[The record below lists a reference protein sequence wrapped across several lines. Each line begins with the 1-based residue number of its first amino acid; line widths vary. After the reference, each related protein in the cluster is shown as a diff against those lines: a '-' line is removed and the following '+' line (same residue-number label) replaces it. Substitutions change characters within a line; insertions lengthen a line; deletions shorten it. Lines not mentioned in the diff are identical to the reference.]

1 MPIALSARATE
12 ESTYVVTAAFTDEAG
27 TSVAPTSIT
36 WTWTNDEGTVI
47 NNRLNV
53 VVAVPAA
60 SIDIVLSGADLALSA
75 GEITR
80 GVRVMTV
87 KAVYTSGT
95 IPAPAGVGLTLN
107 KSLVFVVEAL
117 ALVSWSL
124 SSVVDIKL
132 FLGLTVNTY
141 DALLQTLVNSA
152 SAFLEKATDRKLRA
166 RSYAYTNSAHREE
179 TWYDGDGTNKMFA
192 KQYPVNSVSYLAI
205 SGTVV
210 SKAANTDFYASTGY
224 VIYHRRGELFYANG
238 FDRGVQ
244 NVRISMNA
252 GYALGT
258 PELEELRELCTALVS
273 YVYQN
278 KKTLG
283 FKSERIGN
291 YSYSKGDLKAVEIY
305 GVNGQQV
312 IDRYRRKFGGM

>member
-12 ESTYVVTAAFTDEAG
+12 DSTYVVTATFTDEAG
-27 TSVAPTSIT
+27 AAVVPTLIT
-36 WTWTNDEGTVI
+36 WTFTDSEGNVI
-47 NNRLNV
+47 NSRTNV
-53 VVAVPAA
+53 SGAVPAA
-60 SIDIVLSGADLALSA
+60 SIDIRLSGADLALSA

-107 KSLVFVVEAL
+107 KSVIFVVEAL
-117 ALVSWSL
+117 ALVSWAL
-124 SSVVDIKL
+124 SSVVDVKL
-132 FLGLTVNTY
+132 FLGITVTTW
-141 DALLQTLVNSA
+141 DAFLQGLVNSA

-166 RSYAYTNSAHREE
+166 RSYVYTNAAHREE
-179 TWYDGDGTNKMFA
+179 TWYDGDGTSKLFA
-192 KQYPVNSVSYLAI
+192 RQYPVNSVSYLAI
-205 SGTVV
+205 SGTVI
-210 SKAANTDFYASTGY
+210 SAALATDYYGSTGY

-238 FDRGVQ
+238 FDEGVQ

-252 GYALGT
+252 GYAMGT
-258 PELEELRELCTALVS
+258 PELEELRELCIALAA

-278 KKTLG
+278 KSTLG
-283 FKSERIGN
+283 FKSERRGN
-291 YSYSKGDLKAVEIY
+291 YAYNKGDLKAVEIY

-312 IDRYRRKFGGM
+312 IDRYRRKWGGR